1 MHSKTKIVQKEKN
14 MNIGIINSENDT
26 KIDMNG

>member
-14 MNIGIINSENDT
+14 MNIDIINSENDT

>member
-1 MHSKTKIVQKEKN
+1 MPSKAKIVQKEKN
-14 MNIGIINSENDT
+14 MNIGVINSENDT

>member
-14 MNIGIINSENDT
+14 MHIGIINSENDT

>member
-1 MHSKTKIVQKEKN
+1 MPSKVKIVQKEKN
-14 MNIGIINSENDT
+14 MNIGVINSENDT

>member
-14 MNIGIINSENDT
+14 TNIGIINSENDT